1 MSPIRMTEAYVRLLC
16 PECKRDWEDSPGAL
30 PESTRTFHC
39 PNCHASRPMAEFTR
53 TEHDLKTLK
62 QLS

>member
-1 MSPIRMTEAYVRLLC
+1 VRLLC
-16 PECKRDWEDSPGAL
+16 PECKKAWESSPGKL
-30 PESTRTFHC
+30 PESHRTFHC
-39 PNCHASRPMAEFTR
+39 PNCHASRPLAEFMR